1 MAVKGE
7 LEESSEFFLE
17 NDYDDENEED
27 IEERNKE
34 EDDTG
39 DEEDGCDV
47 EAQTVPSNSPF
58 TSQQWPQS
66 FK

>member
-1 MAVKGE
+1 MAVNGE

-17 NDYDDENEED
+17 KDYDDD
-27 IEERNKE
+27 GEERNEE
-34 EDDTG
+34 EDDTR
-39 DEEDGCDV
+39 DEEEGGDV
-47 EAQTVPSNSPF
+47 EAQTAPSNSTF